1 MTESWE
7 EVSWEYDTTD
17 KEWIVEY
24 EAKRDGVVS
33 THLSLLIS
41 DSIENVHKSL
51 LEELKT
57 LYPGTSPVE
66 VTVLSVKRADEVDDD
81 FGEHSLF
88 ME

>member
-7 EVSWEYDTTD
+7 EVSWEYDTPD

-24 EAKRDGVVS
+24 EAKKRWSGFK
-33 THLSLLIS
+33 TSLFVDIRFDRKCS
-41 DSIENVHKSL
+41 QIATW
-51 LEELKT
+51 ELKT